1 VLYLSSQWVGL
12 FARAVDEKDEWL
24 RAAERHDEQAEDESE
39 VYYVEIGE
47 MQTPTGARAP
57 KRFHL
62 GSSRIRAELLG
73 AVITGIWDRHA
84 HEWTPTALEE
94 VAAAFR
100 ADNDELARM
109 AVEQGAERTTE
120 VRIQKVRDE
129 IKTNVRD

>member
-1 VLYLSSQWVGL
+1 MDRG
-12 FARAVDEKDEWL
+12 
-24 RAAERHDEQAEDESE
+24 
-39 VYYVEIGE
+39 
-47 MQTPTGARAP
+47 
-57 KRFHL
+57 
-62 GSSRIRAELLG
+62 IRAELLG